1 LTMFYYKLGIFKIEE
16 KPYTMLTL
24 YKSCTTESILYRS
37 MPAEK
42 TNTWPT
48 STLSEIELRQSQDFN
63 L

>member
-1 LTMFYYKLGIFKIEE
+1 MHIM
-16 KPYTMLTL
+16 P
-24 YKSCTTESILYRS
+24 KSCTTESMSYLT

-48 STLSEIELRQSQDFN
+48 STQSEIRLRQSQDFN